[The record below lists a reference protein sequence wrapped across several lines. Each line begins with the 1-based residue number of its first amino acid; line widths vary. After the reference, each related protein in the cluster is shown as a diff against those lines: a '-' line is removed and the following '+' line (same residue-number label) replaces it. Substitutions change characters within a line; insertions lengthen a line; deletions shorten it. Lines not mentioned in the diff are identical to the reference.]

1 MVRVFNNHRFR
12 LLAFTVCILL
22 FSSFIHHPLPM
33 QLVSFF
39 CIVILSYIFA
49 TESPFIPVF
58 TGEGKRRSII
68 AAWTVIAVAA
78 SFITA
83 MVSRK
88 QASLTMIP
96 ASLGIFTIV
105 AMMIGSMEEF
115 IFRGWMFSQFR
126 RGWRWQAVLISALAH
141 AAYKALLF
149 TSGYLPYEVNKW
161 ELFQVTFEAG
171 IFLGLT
177 RLFSRSVWPA
187 LIAHAIFDLLIYGDQ
202 SVPWWIF

>member
-1 MVRVFNNHRFR
+1 M
-12 LLAFTVCILL
+12 
-22 FSSFIHHPLPM
+22 
-33 QLVSFF
+33 
-39 CIVILSYIFA
+39 
-49 TESPFIPVF
+49 F

-68 AAWTVIAVAA
+68 AAWTVIAVTA

-88 QASLTMIP
+88 QASLTLIP

-115 IFRGWMFSQFR
+115 LFRGWMFSQFR
-126 RGWRWQAVLISALAH
+126 GSWQWPAVLITALAH

-149 TSGYLPYEVNKW
+149 TSVYLPYEVNKW
-161 ELFQVTFEAG
+161 DLFLVTFEAG
-171 IFLGLT
+171 IFLGIT